1 MINIFKML
9 LALLIAVSGSILFI
23 FLHLPLP
30 WLLGAIFATTIAIR
44 FPSVPISSPKLFSAP
59 ARILIGLTIG
69 SAFTPHILQYIPHY
83 IISLLLVI
91 PFTLLVIFFGTYYY
105 HKILKYDLKT
115 SYLGS
120 MPGGVIE
127 MVIIG
132 QDLKADTS
140 KITLM
145 QSSRLFFVIVSLPFI
160 IQYIF
165 QIDIRGNQLLTTPI
179 KDINLFEF
187 SYIYILGIAGA
198 IIAKRLRL
206 AAAYLIGPMIVS
218 IILYSTGFVHTHIP
232 DELLKFIQVIFGTII
247 GFTFKNVSLKTIAK
261 TFLATLGHFAI
272 LIILCAIFIFI
283 IYKSLDFKALDILL
297 AFGPGGQTEIN
308 LVAILIG
315 ANLPYITLHHIVR
328 LFIVMNIA
336 PIIAKRLDRNNSI

>member
-1 MINIFKML
+1 MNINPILQML
-9 LALLIAVSGSILFI
+9 LALLVAFCGSILFI

-30 WLLGAIFATTIAIR
+30 WLLGSIFATTVLIR
-44 FPSVPISSPKLFSAP
+44 FQKIPIQSPKVFSPP

-69 SAFTPHILQYIPHY
+69 SAFTPQILEFIPHY
-83 IISLLLVI
+83 AISLLLVI
-91 PFTLLVIFFGTYYY
+91 PFTILVIFFGTYYY
-105 HKILKYDLKT
+105 YKVLKYDLKT

-132 QDLKADTS
+132 QELKADTS

-145 QSSRLFFVIVSLPFI
+145 QSSRLFFIVVSLPFI

-179 KDINLFEF
+179 KDIDLFEF
-187 SYIYILGIAGA
+187 SYIYIFGILAA
-198 IIAKRLRL
+198 FIAKKLRIT
-206 AAAYLIGPMIVS
+206 AAYLIGPMIISMV
-218 IILYSTGFVHTHIP
+218 LYSSGFVHTHIP
-232 DELLKFIQVIFGTII
+232 DELLKFIQIVFGSII
-247 GFTFKNVSLKTIAK
+247 GFTFKNVDLKTILK
-261 TFLATLGHFAI
+261 TLVATLGHFIILLILCTIFI
-272 LIILCAIFIFI
+272 LIIYHFM
-283 IYKSLDFKALDILL
+283 DFKALDILL

-308 LVAILIG
+308 LIAILVG

-336 PIIAKRLDRNNSI
+336 PVIAKRLNTN